1 MAITAGV
8 SHAFKNEVL
17 LGQHNF
23 TVTTGNVFKIALY
36 LTAAVLDPTVALYSA
51 GLANQSSG
59 TNYTAGG
66 NTLTNIT
73 PVLNANEGCVSF
85 ATTTWST
92 SSITARGAQIY
103 NSTNGLKSVAVLD
116 FGSDKVSSAG
126 DFTITFPAQT
136 AGNAIVRI
144 T

>member
-36 LTAAVLDPTVALYSA
+36 LTAATLGPGDATYSV
-51 GLANQSSG
+51 GTANQSSG
-59 TNYTAGG
+59 TGYTAGG

-73 PVLNANEGCVSF
+73 PVLNGNEGCVSF
-85 ATTTWST
+85 ATTTWTTST
-92 SSITARGAQIY
+92 ITARGAQIY
-103 NSTNGLKSVAVLD
+103 NSTNSNKSVAVLD
-116 FGSDKVSSAG
+116 FGSDKISSAG

>member
-23 TVTTGNVFKIALY
+23 TLSTGNVYWMALY
-36 LTAAVLDPTVALYSA
+36 LAAAVLDPTVATYTS

-59 TNYTAGG
+59 TGYAAGG
-66 NTLTNIT
+66 KALTNIT

-85 ATTTWST
+85 QPVTWTT

-103 NSTNGLKSVAVLD
+103 NLTNGNKSVCVLD

-126 DFTITFPAQT
+126 DFTVTFPAQT

>member
-8 SHAFKNEVL
+8 THAFKNEVL

-23 TVTTGNVFKIALY
+23 TLTTGNVFKIALY
-36 LTAAVLDPTVALYSA
+36 LTAAVLGPGDALYSA

-59 TNYTAGG
+59 AGYTAGG

-73 PVLNANEGCVSF
+73 PVLNVNEGCVSF
-85 ATTTWST
+85 QPTTWST
-92 SSITARGAQIY
+92 STITARGAQIY
-103 NSTNGLKSVAVLD
+103 NSTNGLKSVCVLD
-116 FGSDKVSSAG
+116 FGSDKISSAG
-126 DFTITFPAQT
+126 DFTVTFPAQT